1 MSAPGVGHE
10 RTRSG
15 PGAYQEWARHAPGV
29 GQEQTGS
36 GSRAHQE
43 WTRSVPGVGQE
54 RTRSEPGAH
63 QERNT
68 SGPEAC
74 QDGAR
79 SVQMLILQQTY
90 ANNALGLGANVNIS
104 LDVCKPC
111 LQVRC

>member
-1 MSAPGVGHE
+1 MS
-10 RTRSG
+10 
-15 PGAYQEWARHAPGV
+15 
-29 GQEQTGS
+29 
-36 GSRAHQE
+36 
-43 WTRSVPGVGQE
+43 QE
-54 RTRSEPGAH
+54 RTRSEPGAPQEWGRSAPEVG

-79 SVQMLILQQTY
+79 SVQMFILQQTY
-90 ANNALGLGANVNIS
+90 ANNAMGLGATVNIS

>member
-1 MSAPGVGHE
+1 M
-10 RTRSG
+10 
-15 PGAYQEWARHAPGV
+15 

-63 QERNT
+63 QEWGRSAPGVGQERNT

-90 ANNALGLGANVNIS
+90 ANNALGLDANVNIS